1 MSTTANPK
9 TKALRSQEA
18 KAFGKVLH
26 RLRTEKGL
34 SQEEL
39 GFRSETNRTYISDM
53 ERGNKEPCLTMLFRI
68 SRALNTAPS
77 VLFKSLEA
85 MLHQRE

>member
-1 MSTTANPK
+1 MSKAANPK
-9 TKALRSQEA
+9 TKANRNREA
-18 KAFGKVLH
+18 EAFGKVLH
-26 RLRTEKGL
+26 RLRTAKGW

-68 SRALNTAPS
+68 SRALNMEPS
-77 VLFKSLEA
+77 ILFKSVEA
-85 MLHQRE
+85 MLNSSK

>member
-1 MSTTANPK
+1 MSKTANPK
-9 TKALRSQEA
+9 AKSPRSREA
-18 KAFGKVLH
+18 EAFGKVLH
-26 RLRTEKGL
+26 RLRTARGL

-77 VLFKSLEA
+77 LLFKSIEA
-85 MLHQRE
+85 MLKS

>member
-1 MSTTANPK
+1 MSKTANPK
-9 TKALRSQEA
+9 AKRPRSKEA
-18 KAFGKVLH
+18 EAFGKVLH
-26 RLRTEKGL
+26 RLRTAKGL

-68 SRALNTAPS
+68 AGALNTTPS
-77 VLFKSLEA
+77 LLLKQLQA
-85 MLHQRE
+85 MVE

>member
-1 MSTTANPK
+1 MSKTANPK
-9 TKALRSQEA
+9 AKRPRSREA
-18 KAFGKVLH
+18 EAFGKVLH
-26 RLRTEKGL
+26 RVRTAKGL

-68 SRALNTAPS
+68 SRALETAPS
-77 VLFKSLEA
+77 LLFKSLEA
-85 MLHQRE
+85 MLKS

>member
-1 MSTTANPK
+1 MSKTANPK
-9 TKALRSQEA
+9 RKALRSREA
-18 KAFGKVLH
+18 EAFGKVLH
-26 RLRTEKGL
+26 RLRTAKGL

-68 SRALNTAPS
+68 SRALETAPS
-77 VLFKSLEA
+77 LLFKSLEA
-85 MLHQRE
+85 MLKS

>member
-1 MSTTANPK
+1 MSKTASLKRK
-9 TKALRSQEA
+9 TLRSREA
-18 KAFGKVLH
+18 EAFGKVLH
-26 RLRTEKGL
+26 RLRTAKGL

-68 SRALNTAPS
+68 SRALETAPS
-77 VLFKSLEA
+77 ILFKSIEA
-85 MLHQRE
+85 MLKS